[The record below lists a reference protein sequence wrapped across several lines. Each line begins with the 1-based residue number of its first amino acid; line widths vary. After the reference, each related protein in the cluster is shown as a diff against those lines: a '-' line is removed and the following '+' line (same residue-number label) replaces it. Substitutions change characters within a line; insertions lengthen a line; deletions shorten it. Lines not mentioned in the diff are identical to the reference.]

1 MKTTIFADIKDYLV
15 MKSLIRA
22 LFYIILMALPLL
34 SSCEDMDYDISKG
47 IDNEYTL
54 FTDEVSMPIADIGP
68 ISPKQLLGD
77 TDLGSALDNLLKEN
91 EDGYLVAE
99 KEETFFSNAALVLYY
114 MGGVLDFTQPLDVNI
129 DDFVGY
135 PGACT
140 ETPADLG
147 LTPVLQEFSL
157 FAVNPLTEAITVSG
171 KVTLSTLGP
180 EAFDNVPVAAESQ
193 NYEFYHTALEGQSV
207 IEECSLTNM
216 VLHLPPSSVEKD
228 PLGGLSPISLGY
240 RYKAHLAF
248 GNDFPAQIPIP
259 INDLDFTIGQYRVKD
274 VLLCTDVSNEIPI
287 TFVLDS
293 VDVMVKETDEDG
305 NEKTVVC
312 DDVSITPGLTIAS
325 GCTGAPVVSPLAI
338 SIKAQNG
345 TIPDIAGLQLNLS
358 VKAPTGA
365 GDRRI
370 NMNQSIR
377 FNNIRATVT
386 GGITVQ
392 GL

>member
-1 MKTTIFADIKDYLV
+1 
-15 MKSLIRA
+15 
-22 LFYIILMALPLL
+22 
-34 SSCEDMDYDISKG
+34 MDYDISKG

-54 FTDEVSMPIADIGP
+54 FADEVSMPIADIGP

-77 TDLGSALDNLLKEN
+77 TDLGSTLGDLLKES
-91 EDGYLVAE
+91 EEGYLVVE

-114 MGGVLDFTQPLDVNI
+114 MAGVLDFTQPLDVSI
-129 DDFVGY
+129 DDFKGS

-157 FAVNPLTEAITVSG
+157 FADNPLTEAISVSG
-171 KVTLSTLGP
+171 KVTLSTLDS

-193 NYEFYHTALEGQSV
+193 DYEFYNTALENQIV
-207 IEECSLTNM
+207 IEECSLENM
-216 VLHLPPSSVEKD
+216 VLHLPPSSVDND
-228 PLGGLSPISLGY
+228 PLGGLSTISLGY
-240 RYKAHLAF
+240 HYKAHLAF
-248 GNDFPAQIPIP
+248 ANDFPAQIPIP
-259 INDLDFTIGQYRVKD
+259 IDDLDLPIGQYRVKD

-287 TFVLDS
+287 TLVLDS
-293 VDVMVKETDEDG
+293 VDVMVKETDDDG

-325 GCTGAPVVSPLAI
+325 GSTGKPVVSPLAI

-377 FNNIRATVT
+377 FNNIRATVS

>member
-1 MKTTIFADIKDYLV
+1 MKVLNH
-15 MKSLIRA
+15 
-22 LFYIILMALPLL
+22 ILMFMFLPLMW
-34 SSCEDMDYDISKG
+34 SCANMDYDISNG

-77 TDLGSALDNLLKEN
+77 TDLGSTLGDLLKES
-91 EDGYLVAE
+91 EEGYLVVE
-99 KEETFFSNAALVLYY
+99 KEETIYNNPILLLY
-114 MGGVLDFTQPLDVNI
+114 MGALDPTQPQDVSI
-129 DDFVGY
+129 DDFVGH
-135 PGACT
+135 PGTVT
-140 ETPADLG
+140 ESPADLG
-147 LTPVLQEFSL
+147 FIPASQDFSL
-157 FAVNPLTEAITVSG
+157 YAVNPLTEGIAVSG
-171 KVTLSTLGP
+171 KVTLSTLSQ
-180 EAFDNVPVAAESQ
+180 EFEKVPVAAESKDF
-193 NYEFYHTALEGQSV
+193 ELFRTSIDGQS
-207 IEECSLTNM
+207 IIDECSLENM
-216 VLHLPPSSVEKD
+216 VIHLPASLLEKD
-228 PLGGLSPISLGY
+228 PLGGWSSVVLGY

-259 INDLDFTIGQYRVKD
+259 VNDLDLPIGQYRVKD
-274 VLLCTDVSNEIPI
+274 ILLSTDVSNEIPI

-293 VDVMVKETDEDG
+293 VDVMVKETDEEG

-312 DDVSITPGLTIAS
+312 DDVNITSGLTIAS
-325 GCTGAPVVSPLAI
+325 GCSRAPVVSPLAI

-358 VKAPTGA
+358 VKAPTGV
-365 GDRRI
+365 GDKRI

-377 FNNIRATVT
+377 FNNIRATVS

>member
-1 MKTTIFADIKDYLV
+1 M
-15 MKSLIRA
+15 S
-22 LFYIILMALPLL
+22 ALPLMW
-34 SSCEDMDYDISKG
+34 SCANMDYDISKG

-77 TDLGSALDNLLKEN
+77 TDLGSTLGNMLKES
-91 EDGYLVAE
+91 EDGYLVVE
-99 KEETFFSNAALVLYY
+99 KEETFYSNAVVLEYY
-114 MGGVLDFTQPLDVNI
+114 MAGVLDFTQPLDVSI
-129 DDFVGY
+129 DGFKGY
-135 PGACT
+135 PGTVT

-147 LTPVLQEFSL
+147 LTPILQEFSL
-157 FAVNPLTEAITVSG
+157 FAINPLTDEIAVSG
-171 KVTLSTLGP
+171 KVTLSTLEP
-180 EAFDNVPVAAESQ
+180 EVFDNAPVPAESQ
-193 NYEFYHTALEGQSV
+193 SFEFYESTHDGETIIDV
-207 IEECSLTNM
+207 CSLENM
-216 VLHLPPSSVEKD
+216 VLHLPPSSVDKD
-228 PLGGLSPISLGY
+228 PLGGFSTISLGY

-248 GNDFPAQIPIP
+248 ANDFPAQIPIP
-259 INDLDFTIGQYRVKD
+259 VNDLDLPIGQYRVKD
-274 VLLCTDVSNEIPI
+274 ILLSTDVSNEIPI

-293 VDVMVKETDEDG
+293 VDVMVKETDENG

-325 GCTGAPVVSPLAI
+325 GCSGAPVVSPLAI

-377 FNNIRATVT
+377 FNNIRATVS